1 MAHQNVITIG
11 TGNIGV
17 EFMAQ
22 VAEKDAPHLG
32 RHPNPTNIVGMV
44 NSNGWLYTPGGVAIQ
59 NSPSMVRDLQSQDR
73 ELVSQGRQ
81 RVAIKDWMRS
91 QQEYMDGGNLLE
103 LFEEIGRQRL
113 VDDVVFVDLT
123 ANDLTSFHQRVID
136 SGGKIVTANKIPVAQ
151 SSWDIFKLLTQ
162 FRRRYGFSCSVM
174 AGAGAVPFL
183 RDAFDTSDTVKS
195 IEGCFSG
202 TLGKLCNL
210 LYEGEITFSEA
221 VKQLKLGGDTE
232 PDPRDDLSGMDVAK
246 KIVILARTA
255 GYHVD
260 LKDVAIEPFVPGGF
274 RELSNCS
281 VDEFMARASIF
292 DKEIAEK
299 FESAKKQGKTLRY
312 VASLKIEDGKP
323 IVTLGLRE
331 ENLDSPLG
339 SLKGNGNK
347 IVVYTS
353 AYSQVPYELSAPGS
367 GTHITAGNV
376 RRDLLQLLP
385 NWEM

>member
-1 MAHQNVITIG
+1 
-11 TGNIGV
+11 
-17 EFMAQ
+17 MAQ

-260 LKDVAIEPFVPGGF
+260 LKDVDETKGF
-274 RELSNCS
+274 LISADQVIDNTLLEVTDVAFAGDINHDG
-281 VDEFMARASIF
+281 VDDLVIALKKRLLENPYNESLLGRDNENDWF
-292 DKEIAEK
+292 DNDFFDDDEVTPQTADN
-299 FESAKKQGKTLRY
+299 
-312 VASLKIEDGKP
+312 SLANDAANE
-323 IVTLGLRE
+323 
-331 ENLDSPLG
+331 
-339 SLKGNGNK
+339 
-347 IVVYTS
+347 
-353 AYSQVPYELSAPGS
+353 
-367 GTHITAGNV
+367 
-376 RRDLLQLLP
+376 
-385 NWEM
+385 